1 MPIVR
6 LYANLRNLIGIKEI
20 AVPGTT
26 VREVVDKMVQD
37 YPQLA
42 PVLLQQA
49 GLSPQIII
57 TLNGMHVL
65 DLTVS
70 TSERDIIAIFPP
82 IAGG

>member
-1 MPIVR
+1 MPIVK
-6 LYANLRNLIGIKEI
+6 LYANLRNLTGIKEI

-26 VREVVDKMVQD
+26 VREVVDGLVRN
-37 YPQLA
+37 YPQLS
-42 PVLLQQA
+42 PMLRQQA
-49 GLSPQIII
+49 GLNPQIVI